1 MSILMYNNRTNY
13 YKKSIVFRYITCLA
27 FSYSV
32 LHLGRG
38 QRTMSMALNTV
49 YNNYLSTYT
58 PKALTKYDTH
68 KKSELRK
75 VYNSIVKLNKDAPWY
90 LPTTNKSTQHYAVD
104 LKENARDLHNTIAQL
119 GGLEE
124 DNSLLSKKS
133 AYSSD
138 ESIVKASYIGS
149 QKPKGEIPELQL
161 EVRSLA
167 SSQENLGY
175 FLPNEKVALAPD
187 TYSFDVGVND
197 MNYEF
202 QFTIGESETNREVQ
216 ERLVRLINNSDI
228 GLRASLAESEGR
240 TSLRL
245 TSESTGLGSDR
256 SQIFTITD
264 SHTSKVSGTVD
275 YFGLDYVSR
284 EANNAEFL
292 LNGEERTS
300 SSNHFTIGKLFDVQ
314 LTGIS
319 PEDKTVQIG
328 LKTDVE
334 SFTDNVTHLIKGYN
348 DFMRAAST
356 YLDFQSQSKK
366 LVQEFKGIAT
376 VYQPAKES
384 MGMNLTE
391 EGTFTINKDQ
401 LRRSVSQSDNIGETF
416 AYLKNFSTTL
426 LRKSD
431 QVSLNPMDYVD
442 KTLVAYKN
450 PIASRNYVS
459 PYSTSAYTGMMFNS
473 YC

>member
-1 MSILMYNNRTNY
+1 
-13 YKKSIVFRYITCLA
+13 
-27 FSYSV
+27 
-32 LHLGRG
+32 
-38 QRTMSMALNTV
+38 MSMALNTV

-68 KKSELRK
+68 KKSELRS
-75 VYNSIVKLNKDAPWY
+75 VYNSIVKMNKDAPWY
-90 LPTTNKSTQHYAVD
+90 LPTTSRQTQHYAVD

-124 DNSLLSKKS
+124 GNGLLSKKS

-138 ESIVKASYIGS
+138 ENIVKAAYIGP
-149 QKPKGEIPELQL
+149 QKTKDEIPSLQL
-161 EVRSLA
+161 EVKSLA
-167 SSQENLGY
+167 SSQENLGF
-175 FLPNEKVALAPD
+175 FLPDEKTALPPD

-228 GLRASLAESEGR
+228 GLKASLAESEGR

-245 TSESTGLGSDR
+245 TSESTGLGTGR
-256 SQIFTITD
+256 SQIFTVSD
-264 SHTSKVSGTVD
+264 SHTSKVSGTVE

-284 EANNAEFL
+284 DASNAQFL

-328 LKTDVE
+328 LKTDIE
-334 SFTDNVTHLIKGYN
+334 SLTDNVTHLISGYN
-348 DFMRAAST
+348 DFIKAASA
-356 YLDFQSQSKK
+356 YLDSQSQSKK
-366 LVQEFKGIAT
+366 LVQEFKGIAA
-376 VYQPAKES
+376 VYRPSMES
-384 MGMNLTE
+384 MGMDLAE
-391 EGTFTINKDQ
+391 DGTLNVNRDQ
-401 LRRSVSQSDNIGETF
+401 LKQSALRSDNINDTF
-416 AYLKNFSTTL
+416 AYLKSFSTTL

-442 KTLVAYKN
+442 KTMVAYKN

>member
-1 MSILMYNNRTNY
+1 
-13 YKKSIVFRYITCLA
+13 
-27 FSYSV
+27 
-32 LHLGRG
+32 
-38 QRTMSMALNTV
+38 MALNTV

-58 PKALTKYDTH
+58 PKAVTKYDTH

-75 VYNSIVKLNKDAPWY
+75 VYNSIVKMNKDAPWY
-90 LPTTNKSTQHYAVD
+90 LPTTSRQTQQYAVD

-124 DNSLLSKKS
+124 GNSLLSKKR

-138 ESIVKASYIGS
+138 EDIVKAAYIGP
-149 QKPKGEIPELQL
+149 QRPKDEIPDLQL

-175 FLPNEKVALAPD
+175 FLPDEKVSLAPD

-202 QFTIGESETNREVQ
+202 QFTIGESETNREIQ

-228 GLRASLAESEGR
+228 GLKASLAESEGR
-240 TSLRL
+240 TSIRL
-245 TSESTGLGSDR
+245 TSESTGLSPER
-256 SQIFTITD
+256 SRIFTVSD
-264 SHTSKVSGTVD
+264 SHTSKSSGTVD

-284 EANNAEFL
+284 DASNAQFL

-300 SSNHFTIGKLFDVQ
+300 SSNHFTIGKMFDVQ

-319 PEDKTVQIG
+319 PEDETVQIG
-328 LKTDVE
+328 LKTDVD
-334 SFTDNVTHLIKGYN
+334 SLTDNVTHLISGYN
-348 DFMRAAST
+348 GFIKAAST
-356 YLDFQSQSKK
+356 YLDSQAQSRK
-366 LVQEFKGIAT
+366 LVQEFKGIAA
-376 VYQPAKES
+376 VYRPSMES
-384 MGMNLTE
+384 MGMNIAE
-391 EGTFTINKDQ
+391 DGTLNVNRDQ
-401 LRRSVSQSDNIGETF
+401 LKRSALQADNINETF
-416 AYLKNFSTTL
+416 AYLKSFSTTL

-442 KTLVAYKN
+442 KTMVAYKN

>member
-1 MSILMYNNRTNY
+1 
-13 YKKSIVFRYITCLA
+13 
-27 FSYSV
+27 
-32 LHLGRG
+32 
-38 QRTMSMALNTV
+38 MSMALNTV

-68 KKSELRK
+68 KKSELRN

-90 LPTTNKSTQHYAVD
+90 LPTTNKQTQHYAVD
-104 LKENARDLHNTIAQL
+104 LKENARNLHNTIAQL

-124 DNSLLSKKS
+124 DNGLLNKKS

-138 ESIVKASYIGS
+138 EDIVKAAYIGP
-149 QKPKGEIPELQL
+149 QKSKEDIPELQL
-161 EVRSLA
+161 EVKSLA

-175 FLPNEKVALAPD
+175 FLPDEKVGLAPD

-202 QFTIGESETNREVQ
+202 QFTISESETNREVQ

-228 GLRASLAESEGR
+228 GLKASLAESEGR

-245 TSESTGLGSDR
+245 TSESTGLSPER
-256 SQIFTITD
+256 SQIFTISD
-264 SHTSKVSGTVD
+264 SHTSKVSGSVD

-284 EANNAEFL
+284 EASNAQFL

-319 PEDKTVQIG
+319 PEDKAVQIG
-328 LKTDVE
+328 LKTDLE
-334 SFTDNVTHLIKGYN
+334 SLTDNVTHLISGYN
-348 DFMRAAST
+348 DFIKAASS

-366 LVQEFKGIAT
+366 LVQEFKGIAS
-376 VYQPAKES
+376 VYRPSMES
-384 MGMNLTE
+384 MGMNIAE
-391 EGTFTINKDQ
+391 DGTLKVNKEQ
-401 LRRSVSQSDNIGETF
+401 LKQSALQSDNINETF
-416 AYLKNFSTTL
+416 AYLKSFSTTL

-442 KTLVAYKN
+442 KTVVAYKN

-459 PYSTSAYTGMMFNS
+459 PYSTSAYSGMMFNS